1 MIEGKPAAKVPAWE
15 KTRGGFPIV
24 MTCSPISSHI
34 RSIDQIP
41 KRAKRVEIVLIGRNW
56 RIMPETTRWVS
67 REELSKYYF
76 IG

>member
-15 KTRGGFPIV
+15 KTRGGGFLIV
-24 MTCSPISSHI
+24 MARSPI

-41 KRAKRVEIVLIGRNW
+41 KRAKRVEIALIGRNW